1 MMRLFLVLTLVMCSA
16 CSDGDPARSTARG
29 IPPDP
34 APQDASDPA
43 AMVRQDAAALVLLD
57 RADGLLYSPLVAGLA
72 DVTYRYK
79 SSRQPKVVVE
89 VRWMKPDLV
98 SSRLLLEPGAG
109 AGTRRWAE
117 ASGSS
122 HLKNV
127 THLVDLV
134 VRPPT
139 RSQYEGDE
147 IILESE
153 RRVRVVAR
161 SEWSLA
167 RSLIEALITFGPNGL
182 PVHMEMQTATSVI
195 TLGPTYRRG
204 PEGRWLVDKVDTRI
218 NSGGEVRTAVMKFE
232 YQRVGPYTMPQRVTL
247 DGLDEPVV
255 QEYLDIHVDQGL
267 TEEQIK

>member
-1 MMRLFLVLTLVMCSA
+1 M
-16 CSDGDPARSTARG
+16 
-29 IPPDP
+29 
-34 APQDASDPA
+34 
-43 AMVRQDAAALVLLD
+43 LD
-57 RADGLLYSPLVAGLA
+57 RADGLLYSPLLAGLA

-98 SSRLLLEPGAG
+98 SSSLLLEPGAG

-147 IILESE
+147 ILLESE

-161 SEWSLA
+161 SERSLA

-204 PEGRWLVDKVDTRI
+204 PEGRWLVDTET
-218 NSGGEVRTAVMKFE
+218 G
-232 YQRVGPYTMPQRVTL
+232 
-247 DGLDEPVV
+247 EPVTSV
-255 QEYLDIHVDQGL
+255 RWGIYCQLRKIVPTVVPIASNHVATIQGL
-267 TEEQIK
+267 QI